1 MRVRKPRRIDEYLEG
16 LADFLN
22 STRSAA
28 ADEEIRRAREAS
40 ARVVAGRDEA
50 KAEHAAIRRLCAAKE
65 EVAWR
70 SFCRRIK
77 KHPTMDV
84 YFYSYSPVRLRV
96 SRMEAKNIREEIHRD
111 LAYLRTEEYLPMPY
125 GALAQSLTGLQ
136 LKMHYQVN
144 AARKPKPGQ
153 AILRSD
159 DKRKW
164 VATAQPIAENTR
176 ELLYGILA
184 AALLNGT
191 LNRLKLCKQCQ
202 KYLAVKER
210 KREFCPGTSC
220 KDDFFN
226 RERKGSP
233 NLLPR
238 HSPHRP
244 VDKRIDHPPAE

>member
-28 ADEEIRRAREAS
+28 ADEEIRAAREAL

-50 KAEHAAIRRLCAAKE
+50 KAEHAAIRRLCDAKE
-65 EVAWR
+65 EAAWR

-77 KHPTMDV
+77 KHPTMKF

-96 SRMEAKNIREEIHRD
+96 SRMEAKDIREEIHRD

-125 GALAQSLTGLQ
+125 AALAQSLTGLQ
-136 LKMHYQVN
+136 LKMHYEVK

-164 VATAQPIAENTR
+164 VATARPIAESTR
-176 ELLYGILA
+176 EQLYGILA
-184 AALLNGT
+184 TALLDGT
-191 LNRLKLCKQCQ
+191 LNRLQVCKECG
-202 KYLAVKER
+202 KYIAVKDR
-210 KREFCPGTSC
+210 KRRFCPGTSC

-226 RERKGSP
+226 REKAQDPAFRKTA
-233 NLLPR
+233 R
-238 HSPHRP
+238 M
-244 VDKRIDHPPAE
+244 KRRTVV